1 MKQSVKILVTYV
13 LQDSVFSCLFPQH
26 NLQRHIFL
34 QRGLGHL
41 RVVQNRT
48 KNEQIPLKSRLGK
61 TQSSIL
67 FQLLM
72 CLEIK

>member
-26 NLQRHIFL
+26 NLQRNIFL

-41 RVVQNRT
+41 RVAQNHT
-48 KNEQIPLKSRLGK
+48 KNEQTPL
-61 TQSSIL
+61 
-67 FQLLM
+67 
-72 CLEIK
+72 